1 MRNRLLVVGSMCVL
15 LLSVLGCGTDN
26 SSVISTTIED
36 RQSIIENAV
45 SATLVSE
52 DDSSDSASP
61 VTEVTESAEK
71 EVPVASVASTVS
83 ETPQVNDSDGSRT
96 AEPENPVIGDF
107 PKEQAPLMPLEDG
120 DSRQEDTV
128 RSEAALQEPEVLAPA
143 EPPEPTEPPAPT
155 EPPTKPQPK
164 SAYDYPFDINVIHSD
179 CIAIGESMGYTLNA
193 SLTPQYAT
201 WWNPVTASES
211 NQGDTLRASLKQ
223 YIQFH
228 TVSNLGAYGLD
239 EITEFNICCEA
250 NGDGYTIYFVF
261 A

>member
-1 MRNRLLVVGSMCVL
+1 MRNRLLITGAMYVF
-15 LLSVLGCGTDN
+15 LLSVLRCGTDN

-45 SATLVSE
+45 SATLASE

-71 EVPVASVASTVS
+71 EASVASTVS
-83 ETPQVNDSDGSRT
+83 ETPQVNDADGSRT

-107 PKEQAPLMPLEDG
+107 PKEQASLMPLEDG

-179 CIAIGESMGYTLNA
+179 CIVIGESMGYTLNA
-193 SLTPQYAT
+193 SLTPQDAT
-201 WWNPVTASES
+201 WWNSVTASES
-211 NQGDTLRASLKQ
+211 NQG
-223 YIQFH
+223 
-228 TVSNLGAYGLD
+228 V
-239 EITEFNICCEA
+239 C
-250 NGDGYTIYFVF
+250 FVQT
-261 A
+261 AI

>member
-15 LLSVLGCGTDN
+15 LLSVLGCSTDN
-26 SSVISTTIED
+26 SSVISAITED
-36 RQSIIENAV
+36 RQTIIENAV

-52 DDSSDSASP
+52 DDDSDSASL
-61 VTEVTESAEK
+61 VTEGTESAGK
-71 EVPVASVASTVS
+71 EAPVASVASTVS

-128 RSEAALQEPEVLAPA
+128 RSEAALREPEVLAPA
-143 EPPEPTEPPAPT
+143 EPPEPTEPSAPT

-164 SAYDYPFDINVIHSD
+164 NAYDYPFDINVIHSD

-193 SLTPQYAT
+193 SLTPQNAT
-201 WWNPVTASES
+201 WWNPVVASKS
-211 NQGDTLRASLKQ
+211 NQGDTLRTFLEQ

-228 TVSNLGAYGLD
+228 TISNLGAYGLD

-250 NGDGYTIYFVF
+250 NGDGYTIYFLF